1 MGFDIYCCICGNS
14 CKGADF
20 NYLKGLFNAYKV
32 NISDKELKKIES
44 NLKWINNK
52 ITLYANNQNK
62 LCKNNNCHVEN
73 HLPFRDPSSDEYG
86 ILLHYDCWKFIKIIY
101 NIELQYKNLP
111 VNYKDENNKYIQ
123 DNTQPLLMNV
133 NYGDIKKYWG
143 QDMDFYNMYLDN
155 NLYMLQSPL
164 YTGKNVT
171 RIKKIIKQ
179 IKLKK
184 ELRPSPSISAT
195 FYKNNIIKI
204 GNNNKFWIIKNNKWN
219 EIKEDVIKKIFN
231 IKPLSSWNFHYLS
244 QIGEFSTIPLFINNL
259 KNNKLELIGTTNAI
273 KLFENSPK
281 NNKFFL

>member
-1 MGFDIYCCICGNS
+1 
-14 CKGADF
+14 
-20 NYLKGLFNAYKV
+20 
-32 NISDKELKKIES
+32 
-44 NLKWINNK
+44 
-52 ITLYANNQNK
+52 
-62 LCKNNNCHVEN
+62 
-73 HLPFRDPSSDEYG
+73 
-86 ILLHYDCWKFIKIIY
+86 
-101 NIELQYKNLP
+101 
-111 VNYKDENNKYIQ
+111 
-123 DNTQPLLMNV
+123 
-133 NYGDIKKYWG
+133 
-143 QDMDFYNMYLDN
+143 MDFYNMYLDN

-195 FYKNNIIKI
+195 FYKNNIIKM